1 MRVRPSPLSEE
12 VDHVAEDALDGARKV
27 RGGSHTLA
35 MHTWDSLMSGVLSQG
50 AFRTCVIG
58 AKVWRIVG
66 PLLPLSDYYGGCKE
80 FKLRPRL
87 ELI

>member
-1 MRVRPSPLSEE
+1 MLLKTLLTALERLGVAVIPLPCI
-12 VDHVAEDALDGARKV
+12 LG
-27 RGGSHTLA
+27 T
-35 MHTWDSLMSGVLSQG
+35 SLMSGVLSQG